1 MTERATAIT
10 RRSTDALI
18 RGLAAQASPVRPIA
32 SPLPRTLAWLAFAAA
47 VVAAVVL
54 LHGARPGLARVFAG
68 GWGAIEF
75 AASIATGVAAAYA
88 AFQVSVPGRPRRW
101 AWLPLPF
108 LLLWLGGLGM
118 GCMADAARMG
128 PAAFAMHA
136 AVGECARAIA
146 FTSLPLLAGMLLM
159 IRHAA
164 AAGAAPSAW
173 LAMLSAAA
181 LSAAGVTLIHEGET
195 AWMVVVWHFG
205 AVLLLSLACLAC
217 SRPLFA
223 WLLPRPR
230 AGGH

>member
-1 MTERATAIT
+1 MTEAAAPH
-10 RRSTDALI
+10 RRSTDELI
-18 RGLAAQASPVRPIA
+18 RSLAAGAAPVRPIA
-32 SPLPRTLAWLAFAAA
+32 SPLRRTLAWLGFALA
-47 VVAAVVL
+47 VLAAVVL
-54 LHGARPGLARVFAG
+54 ALGPRPDLAGALSVP
-68 GWGAIEF
+68 WNAIEF
-75 AASIATGVAAAYA
+75 AASIATGIAAAYA

-101 AWLPLPF
+101 TWLPLPF

-128 PAAFAMHA
+128 PAAFAMRLSIE
-136 AVGECARAIA
+136 ECARAIA
-146 FTSLPLLAGMLLM
+146 FTSVPLLAGMLWM

-181 LSAAGVTLIHEGET
+181 LSAAGVTLVHEGET

-223 WLLPRPR
+223 WIAPKPR